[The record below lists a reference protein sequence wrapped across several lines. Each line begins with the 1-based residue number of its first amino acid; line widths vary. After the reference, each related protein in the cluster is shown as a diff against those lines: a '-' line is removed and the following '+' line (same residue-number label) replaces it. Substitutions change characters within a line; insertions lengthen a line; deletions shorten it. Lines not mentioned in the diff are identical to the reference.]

1 MIDFGNYR
9 YIGNHNLGE
18 DDSKYSFNDVYYQSL
33 LRDNRYKDAADYLS
47 KFEFLD
53 SEEQTRHLNDID
65 ELRRNGEII
74 NAAYSKLD
82 NAAERNAVEFADK
95 VGTPGWYDALRHK
108 KDANGNDIYA
118 TDAEF
123 EKENPEAVSVTKSLT
138 NIGSSPLHEATR
150 LSVTFS
156 PIKVGLFG
164 WNWSKRNDT
173 DDLDEFY
180 NNGGFSQEQLE
191 AAGVD
196 IRKDDKTGETT
207 ISFDKTNAKALDI
220 LAALPKR
227 LLSDNL
233 VNIEGYYADGEGNY
247 KKIDQVADFNKAQLD
262 DEYPNPMSSG
272 YNFDLKRYNFSYVD
286 NIKGV
291 LKGAKEKRDKIFEKR
306 DLKEYEVSSTVF
318 DLTTDRTDILNYMHE
333 QGQLSDAEYNRRM
346 KDAKDLV
353 GWLRSQ
359 TYLTGVYSNINNE
372 EFTDEHFESVGQ
384 EEWFKIKNAL
394 GEFEDKDV
402 IIQGQTIN
410 GEIGLRVTLPQ
421 AQRKKRLA
429 STEEGGFLHTDK
441 RNVQFFIPASAIPG
455 MLGRLQQQIDNR
467 TDLQAVQDFNDMVGY
482 GVKKSLY
489 TGETIYVD
497 DLGTIIREYNGEK
510 VVDNR
515 PNAKDKAINDLNQ
528 TRILEKGK
536 YLKFQHMNN
545 NGDIDYAS
553 YVNAAKK
560 YAMMAGDDLVGV
572 PLKDFEGNSLV
583 SYNPDYSLNYGALF
597 DPTLDLSNYQAD
609 VAREILKIREIYNEL
624 MNDIYNYNIIER

>member
-9 YIGNHNLGE
+9 YIGNHNSEE

-33 LRDNRYKDAADYLS
+33 LRDNRYRDAADYLS

-82 NAAERNAVEFADK
+82 NAVERNAVEFADK

-108 KDANGNDIYA
+108 KDANGDDIYKS
-118 TDAEF
+118 DAEF
-123 EKENPEAVSVTKSLT
+123 MQAYPEAVAVTNYLKE
-138 NIGSSPLHEATR
+138 IGSTPLHEATR
-150 LSVTFS
+150 LSVTFN
-156 PIKVGLFG
+156 PEKFGLFG
-164 WNWSKRNDT
+164 WNWSKKNDT

-180 NNGGFSQEQLE
+180 NNGKFSPEQLV
-191 AAGVD
+191 AADVD
-196 IRKDDKTGETT
+196 IVRDDKTGETT
-207 ISFDKTNAKALDI
+207 ITFDKTNPKALEI
-220 LAALPKR
+220 LAALPNR
-227 LLSDNL
+227 YLTSNMVD
-233 VNIEGYYADGEGNY
+233 IQGYYADDEGNY
-247 KKIDQVADFNKAQLD
+247 KKINQADDFNNAHVNGTTYSYSKDALKAKNLLQAH
-262 DEYPNPMSSG
+262 
-272 YNFDLKRYNFSYVD
+272 
-286 NIKGV
+286 NIRNILNNARK
-291 LKGAKEKRDKIFEKR
+291 KKDKIFEKR

-318 DLTTDRTDILNYMHE
+318 DLTTDRTDILNYMRE
-333 QGQLSDAEYNRRM
+333 QGQISDGEYNRRM

-359 TYLTGVYSNINNE
+359 TYLDGVYSNIKNE
-372 EFTDEHFESVGQ
+372 EFTDEHFESIGQ

-402 IIQGQTIN
+402 IIEGQTIN

-441 RNVQFFIPASAIPG
+441 RNVQFFIPATAIPG

-497 DLGTIIREYNGEK
+497 NLGTIIREYNGEK

-515 PNAKDKAINDLNQ
+515 PNAKDKAITDLNQ
-528 TRILEKGK
+528 TRILERGK
-536 YLKFQHMNN
+536 YLKFKHMNS

-553 YVNAAKK
+553 YMNAAKA

-572 PLKDFEGNSLV
+572 PLKDFEGNPLV
-583 SYNPDYSLNYGALF
+583 RYNPDYTYNYGDLF
-597 DPTLDLSNYQAD
+597 NPTLDLSNYQAD